1 MEKNII
7 EELIKQLGRNEGEVV
22 YGSSLVD
29 TLFRDYYRNN
39 TITYNKNRAQEWLNE
54 NEEEVEEEIENMKN
68 NGKEVAN
75 KEENPEMLMLQIY
88 VEVAERILEN
98 MELVKEH
105 WNNQLIL
112 DAETIEKMEEELEGM
127 LWN

>member
-22 YGSSLVD
+22 YGSSLVN
-29 TLFRDYYRNN
+29 TLFREYHRDN
-39 TITYNKNRAQEWLNE
+39 TITYNKEKAQEWLNE
-54 NEEEVEEEIENMKN
+54 NEEEVEEEIENMEN

-112 DAETIEKMEEELEGM
+112 DAETIEKMEKELEGM